1 MTDLGESFNFII
13 RYGYPNLLRT
23 TFLTHFIYLSSVEG
37 EGEGMRDVVCV
48 HTFCTAQGGQT
59 KWEWGEREEE
69 RESEGGGRVG
79 CGRREGRGRYIMY
92 YPQALRITRMHARN
106 AGGAAE
112 DSGSRLETRL
122 EVERGYRYQVDME
135 KNGNSIH
142 PTAPHLDLTHGGFNL
157 SRTVCEV
164 YVICLNSANLI
175 VRTPF
180 SKEGFT
186 AAY

>member
-1 MTDLGESFNFII
+1 MCAYFL
-13 RYGYPNLLRT
+13 YGAGGADKMGMGREGGRERERGRGKSWMRET
-23 TFLTHFIYLSSVEG
+23 GG
-37 EGEGMRDVVCV
+37 EGEIYHVL
-48 HTFCTAQGGQT
+48 TTSLAYNT
-59 KWEWGEREEE
+59 
-69 RESEGGGRVG
+69 
-79 CGRREGRGRYIMY
+79 
-92 YPQALRITRMHARN
+92 HARTECW
-106 AGGAAE
+106 GAAE

-122 EVERGYRYQVDME
+122 EVERGYRYLVDVE

-142 PTAPHLDLTHGGFNL
+142 PTAPNLDLTHGGFNL

-175 VRTPF
+175 ARTPF